1 MDLRAHDGVRHRD
14 VHDDLTG
21 VSEQMTPILDHIPP
35 ALLVIFRIGGL
46 MIFGPLLAS
55 AIIPPRVKLY
65 LALMLGLAAYP
76 AVSAQVSFDMPST
89 INVWTLAPLVFVEL
103 LLGAAIGLMATLP
116 LVSVQVGG
124 LIMGQQMGLGFAR
137 IFNPAAQVEEN
148 VIGQVL
154 FLVTMAGFIMIGGLE
169 SMFLAVLNS
178 FEHVPPPALGGFGAD
193 LGMLSLMVG
202 LLTAAF
208 ELALRVAAPLLALIF
223 LQTIAMGFIAKTVPQ
238 VNILSLGF
246 PIRILAGLAIIALG
260 LAILDEVVL
269 ERVDDAM
276 NLISTWVESLGHT
289 V

>member
-1 MDLRAHDGVRHRD
+1 MTDL
-14 VHDDLTG
+14 
-21 VSEQMTPILDHIPP
+21 SEQLTPILDHVPP

-55 AIIPPRVKLY
+55 SIIPARIKLY
-65 LALMLGLAAYP
+65 LAVLMGLAVYP
-76 AVSAQVSFDMPST
+76 AVSAHASVDVPP
-89 INVWTLAPLVFVEL
+89 VLDLWTLAPLVFGEL
-103 LLGAAIGLMATLP
+103 LLGAVIGFMANLP
-116 LVSVQVGG
+116 LMSVQVGG

-137 IFNPAAQVEEN
+137 IFNPAAQVSEN

-154 FLVTMAGFIMIGGLE
+154 FLVTMAGFVMVGGLE
-169 SMFLAVLNS
+169 SLFVAVLNS
-178 FEHVPPPALGGFGAD
+178 FEHVPLPALSSFGAD
-193 LGMLSLMVG
+193 LGMVSLIVG

-223 LQTIAMGFIAKTVPQ
+223 LQTIAMGYIAKTVPQ

-246 PIRILAGLAIIALG
+246 PIRIMAGLGIIALG
-260 LAILDEVVL
+260 LVVLDEVVL

-276 NLISTWVESLGHT
+276 NLISTWVESLRQT

>member
-1 MDLRAHDGVRHRD
+1 M
-14 VHDDLTG
+14 TG
-21 VSEQMTPILDHIPP
+21 VSEPLTPILDHVPP

-55 AIIPPRVKLY
+55 AIIPARVKLY
-65 LALMLGLAAYP
+65 LAVLLGLAVYP
-76 AVSAQVSFDMPST
+76 AVSAQVSIAMPPVLDLWS
-89 INVWTLAPLVFVEL
+89 LAPLVFAEL
-103 LLGAAIGLMATLP
+103 LLGAAIGFMANLP

-137 IFNPAAQVEEN
+137 IFNPAAEVDEN

-154 FLVTMAGFIMIGGLE
+154 FLVTLVGFLLIGGLE
-169 SMFLAVLNS
+169 SLFLAVLNS
-178 FEHVPPPALGGFGAD
+178 FQHLPPPALGGFAAD
-193 LGMLSLMVG
+193 PGMLSLMVG
-202 LLTAAF
+202 LLMAAF

-246 PIRILAGLAIIALG
+246 PIRIMAGLAIIALG
-260 LAILDEVVL
+260 LVVLDEVIL

-276 NLISTWVESLGHT
+276 NLISTWVESLRQT
-289 V
+289 M

>member
-1 MDLRAHDGVRHRD
+1 
-14 VHDDLTG
+14 
-21 VSEQMTPILDHIPP
+21 MTPILDHVPA

-46 MIFGPLLAS
+46 MIFGPLLS
-55 AIIPPRVKLY
+55 SSIIPPRVKLY
-65 LALMLGLAAYP
+65 LAVLLGLAVYP
-76 AVSAQVSFDMPST
+76 AVSARVVIDVSPVLDLWS
-89 INVWTLAPLVFVEL
+89 LAPLVFTEL
-103 LLGAAIGLMATLP
+103 LFGAAIGFMATLP
-116 LVSVQVGG
+116 LVSVQIGG

-137 IFNPAAQVEEN
+137 FFNPAAQVDEN
-148 VIGQVL
+148 VIGQLL
-154 FLVTMAGFIMIGGLE
+154 FLMTMAGFILIGGLE
-169 SMFLAVLNS
+169 SLFVAVLNS

-246 PIRILAGLAIIALG
+246 PVRILAGLTIIALG
-260 LAILDEVVL
+260 LVVLDEIVL
-269 ERVDDAM
+269 EHVDDVM
-276 NLISTWVESLGHT
+276 NLISTWVESLRHT